1 MVALAVFLKSFCLL
15 LILTFVSRPQAATI
29 MSPTLSPMDREGL
42 SLALRKAKQSYAE
55 GGVPIGSSLLESN
68 DSTDGD
74 GFRILGAGHNERWQ
88 KASATL
94 HAEIST
100 LETAGRQAAEVYRK
114 CTIVSK
120 VHLG

>member
-1 MVALAVFLKSFCLL
+1 
-15 LILTFVSRPQAATI
+15 

-42 SLALRKAKQSYAE
+42 SLALSKAKKSYAE

-68 DSTDGD
+68 DAIEGE

-114 CTIVSK
+114 CTIVSNA
-120 VHLG
+120 LFL